1 MSTFAGKQTFRT
13 TNSNDRLILKAD
25 VQVESMVVATADVSP
40 STPLL
45 MFVLKISSQSKT
57 DRVFI
62 KVVSV
67 KTFAVFQIT
76 ADVITIKISD
86 THSH

>member
-45 MFVLKISSQSKT
+45 MFVLKISSHSKT
-57 DRVFI
+57 DPVFV
-62 KVVSV
+62 KVVPV
-67 KTFAVFQIT
+67 ETFAIFKIAMGKLKRRRDIT
-76 ADVITIKISD
+76 
-86 THSH
+86 